1 MNYMSISTIDKE
13 LLKYFTQL
21 DETQKK
27 SLLELI
33 KTFLKGSKES
43 MERVSL
49 EQYNRELD
57 EAMERI
63 SRGEY
68 TTLEVLE
75 KEMQSWKKRCGKLL

>member
-21 DETQKK
+21 DESQKK

-49 EQYNRELD
+49 EQYNQELD
-57 EAMERI
+57 EAMVRI

-75 KEMQSWKKRCGKLL
+75 KEMQSW

>member
-1 MNYMSISTIDKE
+1 MNQMSISTIDKE

-21 DETQKK
+21 DESQKK

-43 MERVSL
+43 MERVSIV
-49 EQYNRELD
+49 QYNRELD

-68 TTLEVLE
+68 TTLEALE
-75 KEMQSWKKRCGKLL
+75 KEMQSW